1 MAGALSQVPPMLTSF
16 SLTGRVAF
24 VTGSSRGLG
33 AAIAQGFAAA
43 GAQVIL
49 HGRDRDRLDAA
60 VAATPNCLGGI
71 AFDVSDTQAIADAFR
86 QIQAEYGRLDV
97 VVNNAGVIPR
107 KPLLETTDAEWDSVI
122 DSNLSAY
129 FRCTR
134 EAARIMIPQGSGR
147 VIMISSILGILGR
160 ATVNGYVTAKAGVH
174 GMVRSLALE
183 LAPHNITVNAI
194 APGYFPTDATDVLH
208 KNPQFNDFVT
218 SRTPMKRWGNPAE
231 LAGPAVFLASEAAS
245 YVTGHV
251 LVADGGLTAAL

>member
-1 MAGALSQVPPMLTSF
+1 MTANF
-16 SLTGRVAF
+16 SLSGQVVF

-33 AAIAQGFAAA
+33 LAIARGMSDA
-43 GAQVIL
+43 GARVIL
-49 HGRDRDRLDAA
+49 HGRDQARLDAA
-60 VAATPNCLGGI
+60 VAAMPGCLGGY
-71 AFDVSDTQAIADAFR
+71 AFDVSDTQALSAAFAR
-86 QIQAEYGRLDV
+86 IGGQHGRLDV
-97 VVNNAGVIPR
+97 LINNAGVIPR
-107 KPLLETTDAEWDSVI
+107 KPLLETSDEEWDSVI

-147 VIMISSILGILGR
+147 VIMVSSILGILGR

-174 GMVRSLALE
+174 GMTRSLALE

-208 KNPQFNDFVT
+208 KDPRFNDFVT
-218 SRTPMKRWGNPAE
+218 GRTPMKRWGDPAE
-231 LAGPAVFLASEAAS
+231 LAGPAVFLASAASS

-251 LVADGGLTAAL
+251 LVVDGGLTAAL

>member
-1 MAGALSQVPPMLTSF
+1 MTPNFDLS
-16 SLTGRVAF
+16 GRVAF

-33 AAIAQGFAAA
+33 WAIAQGLA
-43 GAQVIL
+43 GAGARVIL
-49 HGRDRDRLDAA
+49 HGRDRARLDSAIAA
-60 VAATPNCLGGI
+60 LPGCAGGH
-71 AFDVSDTQAIADAFR
+71 AFDVSDTVALADAFR
-86 QIQAEYGRLDV
+86 RVHAEHRRLDIL
-97 VVNNAGVIPR
+97 VNNAGVIPR
-107 KPLLETTDAEWDSVI
+107 RPLLETTDAEWDSVI

-183 LAPHNITVNAI
+183 LAPHGITVNAI

-218 SRTPMKRWGNPAE
+218 TRTPMKRWGNPPE
-231 LAGPAVFLASEAAS
+231 LAGPAVFLASDAAS